1 MITNAY
7 KRFLQK
13 DYKRSP
19 FIGNFQ
25 YNGLYSGISPTCTY
39 SSPYIGSVDHS
50 KACDYFEI
58 RKHQESLQDRRIK
71 KILVELSRCK
81 DDWVTVS
88 IERSEPSAESS
99 STT

>member
-1 MITNAY
+1 MFTSAY
-7 KRFLQK
+7 KRLLQK
-13 DYKRSP
+13 DYKHSP

-25 YNGLYSGISPTCTY
+25 YQRQALSPTCTY

-58 RKHQESLQDRRIK
+58 RKKEKSNQDRRIK

-81 DDWVTVS
+81 ADWVMVS
-88 IERSEPSAESS
+88 TETASSLSASASS
-99 STT
+99 N

>member
-1 MITNAY
+1 MITSAY
-7 KRFLQK
+7 KRLLQK

-25 YNGLYSGISPTCTY
+25 YSALKGSLSPTCTY

-58 RKHQESLQDRRIK
+58 RRQQEKRQDHRIR
-71 KILVELSRCK
+71 KIFVELSRCK
-81 DDWVTVS
+81 EDWVKVS
-88 IERSEPSAESS
+88 IDAPSSE
-99 STT
+99 T